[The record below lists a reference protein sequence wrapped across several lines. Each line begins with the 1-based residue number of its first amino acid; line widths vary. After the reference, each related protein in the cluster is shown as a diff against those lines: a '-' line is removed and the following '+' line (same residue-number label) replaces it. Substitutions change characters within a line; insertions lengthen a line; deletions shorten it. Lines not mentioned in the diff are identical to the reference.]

1 MEGAQVDHCPVCD
14 SALPTEAGDGICAT
28 CGSAIHPRVA
38 EGRAVAEQAR
48 HPYIA
53 LVGTTLGERYQ
64 ILSLRGRGGMGVV
77 FHALDVRLRQE
88 VAIKLI
94 LPGLE
99 TGLSDRFFAEARR
112 ARDLVHENIVRV
124 YNLEVLD
131 GTAVLV
137 MELLH
142 GMDLKERLSR
152 GGVLPIDETLRIGI
166 QACRGLEYAHMRG
179 FVHRDIKPQNLF
191 LTEDGIV
198 KVLDFGVA
206 KAIHDDPDVL
216 HTAQTQTGG
225 LIGTP
230 AYMSPEH
237 AMRRA
242 DQRIDAR
249 ADIYAMGILLYE
261 CVTGQLPF
269 RGESAIE
276 VVLKQLNETPLPP
289 SQLCPNLPLA
299 LEQTILKAAREGAG
313 RHANSRSASFTI
325 ASSRS
330 RKKPRW
336 AAQGI

>member
-1 MEGAQVDHCPVCD
+1 VEGAQVDHCHVCD
-14 SALPTEAGDGICAT
+14 AALPTDAGEGICAT

-38 EGRAVAEQAR
+38 QGGAVAEQNR
-48 HPYIA
+48 HPYLK

-64 ILSLRGRGGMGVV
+64 ILSLLGRGGMGVV
-77 FHALDVRLRQE
+77 FHALDVRLREE

-94 LPGLE
+94 LPGLVE
-99 TGLSDRFFAEARR
+99 MGLSDRFFAEARR

-152 GGVLPIDETLRIGI
+152 GGVIPIEETLRIGI

-191 LTEDGIV
+191 LTEDRIV

-230 AYMSPEH
+230 A
-237 AMRRA
+237 
-242 DQRIDAR
+242 
-249 ADIYAMGILLYE
+249 
-261 CVTGQLPF
+261 
-269 RGESAIE
+269 
-276 VVLKQLNETPLPP
+276 
-289 SQLCPNLPLA
+289 
-299 LEQTILKAAREGAG
+299 
-313 RHANSRSASFTI
+313 
-325 ASSRS
+325 
-330 RKKPRW
+330 
-336 AAQGI
+336 